1 MQARNEMFGLGI
13 ICAAIWIFAVSL
25 SAANSAA
32 IQDILKLKD
41 AGVQDETIVAFI
53 QSKNINYDL
62 SADDLLSLRTK
73 GLSEAV
79 LKAMLASG
87 KPTGSTAS
95 TGGTR
100 ASPTAGGSTPQ
111 GAPQAPSVQPP
122 PQPAA
127 SGPSSPPVSV
137 PPPPPSVLPPAQPAP
152 RADPDVAFFYDAL
165 TPYGRW
171 ILIED
176 GRWCWQPAVV
186 VATPGWR
193 PYWDS
198 GYWVWTDYGWYWY
211 SEYPWGWAVFH
222 YGRWHLHPRHG
233 WVWVPDRVWGP
244 AWVVWRTGGEYCGWA
259 PLPPGV
265 VYDTVS
271 ARFVYHGKH
280 VSAGFDF
287 GLDWVHFSFCYVA
300 DIGKP
305 SRRPIGGDRGRDV
318 FQHTTVVFNYTVDRP
333 HGGGHEG
340 HRIINHG
347 IDPAHV
353 GGGGKPLPMVQV
365 RAVDSPQPPRV
376 YERIDPRRKTI
387 SVYRPPHG
395 GHGPR

>member
-1 MQARNEMFGLGI
+1 MQTRNRMFGIGMV
-13 ICAAIWIFAVSL
+13 CAAIWLFATSL
-25 SAANSAA
+25 NAANSAA
-32 IQDILKLKD
+32 IEDVLKLKD
-41 AGVQDETIVAFI
+41 AGVQDETIVAFV
-53 QSKNINYDL
+53 QSKKINYDL
-62 SADDLLSLRTK
+62 SADDLLSLRAK

-79 LKAMLASG
+79 IKAMLASG
-87 KPTGSTAS
+87 KANGPTAS
-95 TGGTR
+95 TGGTQ
-100 ASPTAGGSTPQ
+100 ASTTAGVSTPQ

-122 PQPAA
+122 SQPAA

-152 RADPDVAFFYDAL
+152 PANPDVAFFYEAL
-165 TPYGRW
+165 APYGRW

-176 GRWCWQPAVV
+176 GRWCWQPAIVV
-186 VATPGWR
+186 TTPGWR
-193 PYWDS
+193 PYWDR
-198 GYWVWTDYGWYWY
+198 GYWVWTNYGWYWY

-305 SRRPIGGDRGRDV
+305 SRRPVGGDRGRDV
-318 FQHTTVVFNYTVDRP
+318 FHHTTVVFNYTVDRP
-333 HGGGHEG
+333 HGGGHAD

-347 IDPAHV
+347 IDPEHV
-353 GGGGKPLPMVQV
+353 SGGRKPPVVQV
-365 RAVDSPQPPRV
+365 RTVDSPQPPRV
-376 YERIDPRRKTI
+376 YERIDPRRKMI

>member
-1 MQARNEMFGLGI
+1 MQARNAMFGTAV
-13 ICAAIWIFAVSL
+13 ICAAIWFFAAGL
-25 SAANSAA
+25 NAANSAA
-32 IQDILKLKD
+32 IQDVLKLKD

-79 LKAMLASG
+79 LKAMLSSG
-87 KPTGSTAS
+87 KASVSTTGTGATQVSTA
-95 TGGTR
+95 TGVSMSR
-100 ASPTAGGSTPQ
+100 SGS
-111 GAPQAPSVQPP
+111 QAPPVQAPA
-122 PQPAA
+122 QPAQ
-127 SGPSSPPVSV
+127 SGPSSPPGSV
-137 PPPPPSVLPPAQPAP
+137 PPPPPSVLPPAQPPP
-152 RADPDVAFFYDAL
+152 RADPDVAFFYEAL

-171 ILIED
+171 ILIEG

-186 VATPGWR
+186 VTTPGWR
-193 PYWDS
+193 PYWDR
-198 GYWVWTDYGWYWY
+198 GYWVWTDHGWYWY

-244 AWVVWRTGGEYCGWA
+244 AWVVWRTGGVYCGWA

-271 ARFVYHGKH
+271 AGFIYHGKR
-280 VSAGFDF
+280 VNVGLDF
-287 GLDWVHFSFCYVA
+287 GLDWVHFNFCYVA

-305 SRRPIGGDRGRDV
+305 SRRLVSGDHGRDV
-318 FQHTTVVFNYTVDRP
+318 FHRTTVVFNYTIDRA

-353 GGGGKPLPMVQV
+353 GRGRKPPPVV
-365 RAVDSPQPPRV
+365 HVHAVDSPQPPRV